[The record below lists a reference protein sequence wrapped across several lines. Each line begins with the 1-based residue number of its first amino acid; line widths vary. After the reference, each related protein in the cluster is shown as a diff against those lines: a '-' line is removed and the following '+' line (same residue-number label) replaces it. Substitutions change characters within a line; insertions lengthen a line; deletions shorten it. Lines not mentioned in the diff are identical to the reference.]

1 MQSGGSW
8 PLVSPTWQELYDDSW
23 EVVTPTAA
31 QLQVGKLFIDKY
43 ADKLSHRE
51 TETVYGD
58 VNEIHAALCY
68 VKSQICGEAHIA
80 QGCDCSCCESYW
92 CEAFSLCQSC
102 RKLEIIRDRILE
114 AKGEGLPAVIL
125 TKEELDRVFP
135 QQSRPAAKSAAK
147 PAAKP
152 AAKAK
157 RSHFNFSFA

>member
-51 TETVYGD
+51 TEKVYGD

-68 VKSQICGEAHIA
+68 VKSQICGEAHIS
-80 QGCDCSCCESYW
+80 QGCDCSCCKSYW

-135 QQSRPAAKSAAK
+135 KQSR

>member
-1 MQSGGSW
+1 MQSGDSW

-23 EVVTPTAA
+23 RVVTPTAA
-31 QLQVGKLFIDKY
+31 QLQVGKLFIDKV
-43 ADKLSHRE
+43 ADQISHRE
-51 TETVYGD
+51 TETVYGQ
-58 VNEIHAALCY
+58 VSEIHAALCY
-68 VKSQICGEAHIA
+68 VNSQICGEAHSVFS
-80 QGCDCSCCESYW
+80 QGCGCNCCDSYW
-92 CEAFSLCQSC
+92 FEAFSLCQSC

-114 AKGEGLPAVIL
+114 AKGDGPPAVIL

-135 QQSRPAAKSAAK
+135 HQSR

>member
-1 MQSGGSW
+1 MQSGG
-8 PLVSPTWQELYDDSW
+8 PPAGHPPATWQELYDNSW

-51 TETVYGD
+51 TEKVYG
-58 VNEIHAALCY
+58 VVTEIHAALCY
-68 VKSQICGEAHIA
+68 VKSQICGEAHIS
-80 QGCDCSCCESYW
+80 QGCDCNCCSSYW
-92 CEAFSLCQSC
+92 NEGFSICQSC
-102 RKLEIIRDRILE
+102 RRLEIIRDRILE
-114 AKGEGLPAVIL
+114 AKGEGPPGVIL

-135 QQSRPAAKSAAK
+135 KKFR